1 MGDQINH
8 NMIQKNSY
16 LNGLSF
22 TDLVFANSNR
32 AFKRENPA
40 GNYMLKVNNRSTRT
54 RYEICSKLAIKM
66 AEADT
71 IILHVF

>member
-16 LNGLSF
+16 LNALSF

-32 AFKRENPA
+32 AFKRENPT
-40 GNYMLKVNNRSTRT
+40 GNYMFKVNNRSTRT
-54 RYEICSKLAIKM
+54 RCEICSKLAIKM
-66 AEADT
+66 PEADT